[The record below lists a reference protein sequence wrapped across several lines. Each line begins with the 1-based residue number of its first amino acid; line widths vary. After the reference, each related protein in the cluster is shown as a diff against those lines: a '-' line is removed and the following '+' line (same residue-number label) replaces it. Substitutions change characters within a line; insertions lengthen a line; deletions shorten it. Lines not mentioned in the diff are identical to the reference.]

1 MALPNLSSVLSFFQS
16 KPSEEEQNEL
26 AQEVMLM
33 VLARATSAD
42 TNIKDVEIEKVREV
56 LKDHL
61 NVDYE
66 AADVRVA
73 ANSELYMKT
82 TLKSYL
88 SYRAIK
94 MRTEDKVETVQALAE
109 VINVDGRVSSLE
121 IDFFNDV
128 AKALALTPA
137 EIMGLTQEVSVR
149 GS

>member
-1 MALPNLSSVLSFFQS
+1 MASPNLSSVLNFFQS

-42 TNIKDVEIEKVREV
+42 TNFKDVEIEKVREV

-73 ANSELYMKT
+73 ANSELYMNT
-82 TLKSYL
+82 SLKKYL

-94 MRTEDKVETVQALAE
+94 MRTADKVETVQALAE

-128 AKALALTPA
+128 AEALALTPA
-137 EIMGLTQEVSVR
+137 EIMGLNQEVSVR

>member
-1 MALPNLSSVLSFFQS
+1 MASPNLSSVLNFFQS
-16 KPSEEEQNEL
+16 ELSEEEQNAL

>member
-1 MALPNLSSVLSFFQS
+1 MASPNLSSVLNFFQS
-16 KPSEEEQNEL
+16 ELSEEEQNAL

-73 ANSELYMKT
+73 ANSELYMNT
-82 TLKSYL
+82 PLKKYL
-88 SYRAIK
+88 RFRAIK

-128 AKALALTPA
+128 AEALAVTPA
-137 EIMGLTQEVSVR
+137 EIMGLNQEVSVR

>member
-1 MALPNLSSVLSFFQS
+1 MASPNLSSVLNFFQS

-26 AQEVMLM
+26 AQEVVLM

-73 ANSELYMKT
+73 ANSELYMQT
-82 TLKSYL
+82 SLKDYL
-88 SYRAIK
+88 SYRSIK
-94 MRTEDKVETVQALAE
+94 MRTEDKVETIQALEE

-128 AKALALTPA
+128 AEALALTPA
-137 EIMGLTQEVSVR
+137 EIMGLNQEVSVR

>member
-1 MALPNLSSVLSFFQS
+1 MASPNLSSVLNFFQS

-66 AADVRVA
+66 AADIRVA
-73 ANSELYMKT
+73 ANSELYMNT
-82 TLKSYL
+82 PLKKYL

-94 MRTEDKVETVQALAE
+94 MRTADKVETVQALAE

-128 AKALALTPA
+128 AEALALTPA
-137 EIMGLTQEVSVR
+137 EIMGLNQEVSVR

>member
-1 MALPNLSSVLSFFQS
+1 MASPNLSSVLNFFQS

-73 ANSELYMKT
+73 ANSELYMNT
-82 TLKSYL
+82 SLKKDL

-94 MRTEDKVETVQALAE
+94 VRTADKVETVQALAE

-128 AKALALTPA
+128 AEALALTPA
-137 EIMGLTQEVSVR
+137 EIMGLNQEVSVR

>member
-1 MALPNLSSVLSFFQS
+1 MALPNLSSVLNFFQS
-16 KPSEEEQNEL
+16 PPTEEEQNEL

-66 AADVRVA
+66 AADIRVA
-73 ANSELYMKT
+73 ANSELYMQT
-82 TLKSYL
+82 SLKDYL
-88 SYRAIK
+88 SYRSIK
-94 MRTEDKVETVQALAE
+94 MRTEDKVETIQALGE

>member
-1 MALPNLSSVLSFFQS
+1 MASPNLSSVLNFFQS

-73 ANSELYMKT
+73 ANSELYMQT
-82 TLKSYL
+82 SLKDYL
-88 SYRAIK
+88 SYRSIK
-94 MRTEDKVETVQALAE
+94 MRTEDKVETIQALEE

-121 IDFFNDV
+121 IDFFNNV
-128 AKALALTPA
+128 AEALALTPA
-137 EIMGLTQEVSVR
+137 EIMGLNQEVSVR

>member
-1 MALPNLSSVLSFFQS
+1 MASPNLSSVLNFFQS

-73 ANSELYMKT
+73 ANSELYMQT
-82 TLKSYL
+82 SLKDYL
-88 SYRAIK
+88 SYRSIK
-94 MRTEDKVETVQALAE
+94 MRTEDKVETIQALEE

>member
-1 MALPNLSSVLSFFQS
+1 MASPNLSSVLNFFQS

-61 NVDYE
+61 DVDYE

-73 ANSELYMKT
+73 ANSELYMQT
-82 TLKSYL
+82 SLKDYL
-88 SYRAIK
+88 SYRSIK
-94 MRTEDKVETVQALAE
+94 MRTEDKVETIQALGE

>member
-1 MALPNLSSVLSFFQS
+1 MASPNLSSVLNFFQS

-73 ANSELYMKT
+73 ANSELYMQT
-82 TLKSYL
+82 SLKDYL
-88 SYRAIK
+88 SYRSIK
-94 MRTEDKVETVQALAE
+94 MRTEDKVETIQALGE

>member
-1 MALPNLSSVLSFFQS
+1 MASPNLSSVLNFFQS
-16 KPSEEEQNEL
+16 QPSEEEQNEL

-82 TLKSYL
+82 TLKGYL

>member
-1 MALPNLSSVLSFFQS
+1 MASPNLSSVLNFFQS

-61 NVDYE
+61 DVDYE

-73 ANSELYMKT
+73 ANSELYMQT
-82 TLKSYL
+82 SLKDYL
-88 SYRAIK
+88 SYRAIN

-128 AKALALTPA
+128 AEALALTPA
-137 EIMGLTQEVSVR
+137 EIMGLNQEVSVR

>member
-1 MALPNLSSVLSFFQS
+1 MASPNLSSVLNFFQS

-73 ANSELYMKT
+73 ANSELYMNT
-82 TLKSYL
+82 SLKKRKKL
-88 SYRAIK
+88 SNK
-94 MRTEDKVETVQALAE
+94 LCLK
-109 VINVDGRVSSLE
+109 LE
-121 IDFFNDV
+121 
-128 AKALALTPA
+128 
-137 EIMGLTQEVSVR
+137 
-149 GS
+149 